1 MRAVTRS
8 GQSAAK
14 RASHLLCVAS
24 VIPRKGQDLL
34 VEALAR
40 VADLPWSCVCAGS
53 LNRDP
58 GYVAR
63 VRQLIGRLGG
73 GRGHRT
79 FAGTPE
85 QVADTIVEWAEAGA
99 ADGFNVMP
107 PVLPSGLEAFTD
119 HVIPLL
125 RQRGVFRT
133 EYSGRTL
140 REHYGIPRPENVFA
154 LAGQREVS
162 MAGS

>member
-1 MRAVTRS
+1 MYEH
-8 GQSAAK
+8 GQRRLAELLQLPVERLGLDERLPEDLPSASRINGAQS
-14 RASHLLCVAS
+14 RYE
-24 VIPRKGQDLL
+24 L
-34 VEALAR
+34 VVGLAR
-40 VADLPWSCVCAGS
+40 
-53 LNRDP
+53 RD
-58 GYVAR
+58 GLT
-63 VRQLIGRLGG
+63 VRELIGRLGG

-85 QVADTIVEWAEAGA
+85 QVADAIVEWAEAGA

-133 EYSGRTL
+133 EYTGRTL
-140 REHYGIPRPENVFA
+140 REHYGIPRPDSLFA
-154 LAGQREVS
+154 APRGRGVP
-162 MAGS
+162 ARVG